1 MHVHANQPT
10 PNLQLDALY
19 AAQKA
24 SAKSEV
30 ERTRRKLM
38 ESASKLS
45 AQAKFEDAA
54 VVRLR
59 ANEDSHERDE
69 RQNRQNPSS
78 QEPATQQ
85 SDIDNSISDWA

>member
-19 AAQKA
+19 AAQRA

-45 AQAKFEDAA
+45 AQAESGEASI
-54 VVRLR
+54 VRLG
-59 ANEDSHERDE
+59 AKEDSPNGDK
-69 RQNRQNPSS
+69 RQRPQDPSS
-78 QEPATQQ
+78 KESAEQQ
-85 SDIDNSISDWA
+85 SDTANSISDWA